1 MKQRIKDL
9 NWYQKGLLLLM
20 LGMMAIFA
28 VLYHVNVSR
37 VGVLYND
44 KIFVPK
50 TENGQTVYTGKL
62 DGKPSEFTVS
72 SDKTSVTFRCGDTV
86 YGPYTIKEDP
96 SALADIEFCPSDM
109 IGVELY
115 DGETLLFRGGFWP
128 SGDFT
133 QLFRAEGSPGDDLEI
148 SFVVENGTR
157 MDADGNVVDP
167 AKPDAADILRIALA
181 PELTHKGTWLAWFG
195 AVCISLLNAAYMLYE
210 DELFRWNL
218 SFQIRNVEDAEPS
231 EWEMLSRYLSWMVL
245 AGVALVIYI
254 LGLRS

>member
-1 MKQRIKDL
+1 MKQRLKDL
-9 NWYQKGLLLLM
+9 NWYQKGILLLLLVM
-20 LGMMAIFA
+20 TAVFA

-44 KIFVPK
+44 KIFVPAE
-50 TENGQTVYTGKL
+50 ENGATVYSGKL
-62 DGKPSEFTVS
+62 DGTPSEFTVS
-72 SDKTSVTFRCGDTV
+72 GDKTSVTFRCGDTV

-96 SALADIEFCPSDM
+96 SALADLEFCPSDM
-109 IGVELY
+109 LGVELY

-133 QLFRAEGSPGDDLEI
+133 QLFRAEGSPGDDLGI
-148 SFVVENGTR
+148 YHVVEDGVM

-167 AKPDAADILRIALA
+167 MKPDTADILRIALA
-181 PELTHKGTWLAWFG
+181 PELTHKGDWLVWFG
-195 AVCISLLNAAYMLYE
+195 AVCISLLNAATILYE

-218 SFQIRNVEDAEPS
+218 SFQIRNVENAEPS

-245 AGVALVIYI
+245 TGMALVIYI
-254 LGLRS
+254 LGLR